1 MALSGESLA
10 ILIILLTEVFIG
22 TATGVQRTIL
32 SISSQK
38 ALGEVGFLLPI
49 ISFGFFKATF
59 DLVAG
64 LYASRRG
71 RRSSLILGAL
81 VYLSGSLLMTILPP
95 PANFLVGNIFVG
107 AGEGL
112 VFATSSIA
120 IRDVLGLERSSLS
133 FGYIE
138 SACYFG
144 YSIGA
149 FVGGLVYNSSG
160 LAASLLVIVVSSVL
174 GLSSALGSRETL
186 KYTEAE
192 REKFSMDVRAK
203 GTLSMLVKNPSTI
216 SALVAAHMAK
226 VADTV
231 VWGVI
236 PLFMVQRGVEVYR
249 AGFAQSV
256 LLVVWSATMP
266 FWSSVSDRV
275 GRRVLATLGLL
286 LDAFLLIAFPSIRGF
301 QEVIL
306 SVLAMGLSY
315 AMFYPVLPTPISDLT
330 PPSERELAIG
340 FYRMVRDSGYVTGAL
355 LGTILLS
362 LTPSTLESIFINVG
376 SLLIATA
383 GGFSIVFRETRPTWP
398 FLDLVVKHVEVIR
411 EILDYQHKIV
421 EAAFRGE
428 LSEVAGGIKRIKE
441 MERRADEIKRE
452 IIWKIYSGFLPLSSR
467 MDFERLV
474 EEIDRVAGAVI
485 ECNERFL
492 WVKYSDKLQALKL
505 VVLEMVDNTRELADR
520 LIENLNML
528 SLSPLYAVRASMDI
542 DVGERKVDDL
552 RNSAIYLIRSLLE
565 REEID
570 LLSALNL
577 MEIVNLLE
585 LISDDFQD
593 AADII
598 RVISYKHAALPPYMI
613 AKK

>member
-1 MALSGESLA
+1 
-10 ILIILLTEVFIG
+10 
-22 TATGVQRTIL
+22 
-32 SISSQK
+32 
-38 ALGEVGFLLPI
+38 
-49 ISFGFFKATF
+49 
-59 DLVAG
+59 
-64 LYASRRG
+64 
-71 RRSSLILGAL
+71 
-81 VYLSGSLLMTILPP
+81 
-95 PANFLVGNIFVG
+95 
-107 AGEGL
+107 
-112 VFATSSIA
+112 
-120 IRDVLGLERSSLS
+120 
-133 FGYIE
+133 
-138 SACYFG
+138 
-144 YSIGA
+144 
-149 FVGGLVYNSSG
+149 
-160 LAASLLVIVVSSVL
+160 LLVIVVSSVL

-452 IIWKIYSGFLPLSSR
+452 IIWKIYSGFLPLSSS